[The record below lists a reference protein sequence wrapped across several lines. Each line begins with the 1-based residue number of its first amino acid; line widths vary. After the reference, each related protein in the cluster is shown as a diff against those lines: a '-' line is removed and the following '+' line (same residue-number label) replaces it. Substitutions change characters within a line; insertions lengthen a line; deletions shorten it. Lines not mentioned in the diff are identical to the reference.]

1 MMERLIISFLL
12 HAEVQIVLEKEL
24 MQRVFAVD
32 VDDLTSLH
40 PQKGLSVADSC
51 RSNAHSDAPMAN
63 GVKVIALPSPLG
75 STCVEDGS
83 YDS

>member
-1 MMERLIISFLL
+1 MMEHLIISFLL
-12 HAEVQIVLEKEL
+12 HTEVQIVLEKEL
-24 MQRVFAVD
+24 TQRDVFAVD

-75 STCVEDGS
+75 STRVEDGS
-83 YDS
+83 